1 MREQIED
8 VIPDNIEKVLDIL
21 GELRKSLP
29 SKLDSQVE
37 RSQIYNYVMSK
48 LLSMDDL
55 DEANVDKIIEE
66 YCDAKN
72 SFSDKRK

>member
-1 MREQIED
+1 
-8 VIPDNIEKVLDIL
+8 
-21 GELRKSLP
+21 
-29 SKLDSQVE
+29 
-37 RSQIYNYVMSK
+37 MSK